1 MRKIMASRLSMVCTS
16 CSFELL
22 QRSSS
27 FFIGSIVFKDKE
39 GVTVTRKNA
48 IAAKTVAT
56 TLLADGLLTAG
67 ADGAVFLYV
76 QLLKDHPQGP
86 YSDMSQVTIKN
97 EFPRAEGVP
106 ANVRAMEFSFTRV
119 DRLGWPNSDGKL
131 YLFVRKDIGVY
142 SGLLFQHSRTSSS
155 TT

>member
-1 MRKIMASRLSMVCTS
+1 MVCTS

-86 YSDMSQVTIKN
+86 YSDMSQVIIKN

-119 DRLGWPNSDGKL
+119 DRQTATGEVDVGWREGLGCKMECQLKQMHVFILS
-131 YLFVRKDIGVY
+131 
-142 SGLLFQHSRTSSS
+142 
-155 TT
+155 